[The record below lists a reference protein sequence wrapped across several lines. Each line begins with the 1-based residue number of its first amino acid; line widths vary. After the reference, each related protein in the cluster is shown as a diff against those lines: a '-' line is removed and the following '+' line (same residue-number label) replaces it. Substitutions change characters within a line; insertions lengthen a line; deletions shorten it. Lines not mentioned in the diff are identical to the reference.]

1 MKTIIWDYNGTII
14 DDVKLC
20 LDVEKFMLKEREMFS
35 EYTID
40 DYKDLFCFPVIDY
53 YRKLGYTFERESYE
67 EVSVE
72 FNYLYDLGF
81 NTCTLVDGVMEKI
94 QESAS
99 RGYRNVIL
107 SACRHDKLEKQTEQ
121 LKIAKYFEEIMGID
135 NDLAHSKIDLAK
147 TWMNS
152 SSVRPEECMFIG
164 DSIHDMETAP
174 AIGVE
179 NYLLVACGHQ
189 SYKVLK
195 DATDKVVKTM
205 GEVIF

>member
-1 MKTIIWDYNGTII
+1 
-14 DDVKLC
+14 
-20 LDVEKFMLKEREMFS
+20 
-35 EYTID
+35 
-40 DYKDLFCFPVIDY
+40 
-53 YRKLGYTFERESYE
+53 
-67 EVSVE
+67 
-72 FNYLYDLGF
+72 
-81 NTCTLVDGVMEKI
+81 
-94 QESAS
+94 
-99 RGYRNVIL
+99 
-107 SACRHDKLEKQTEQ
+107 
-121 LKIAKYFEEIMGID
+121 MGID

-152 SSVRPEECMFIG
+152 SSVRPEDCMFIG
-164 DSIHDMETAP
+164 DSIHDMETAQ